1 MFKRLKNFFF
11 VIKPYWKYGKA
22 YVIVQIALTIFTSV
36 ALTYYKTC
44 MNRDIIDA
52 LTLGKSA
59 GEVALIAAAYIGL
72 ELFTYCFND
81 TVTQLFIDPEYRRI
95 EPKVKLEIYRKA
107 IHTDVQNLDF
117 PEFYDNYSWAIREY
131 AGQSDGAVSLLV
143 NIISNVTSIVTIV
156 SILSTMSPVVII
168 ITLIYTA
175 ISIPINMKSSKL
187 QYEGRKER
195 NKQGRRL
202 GYFERVFYTKE
213 FSFPLRITRISDFIF
228 KRYDDVAEENVKIA
242 VKYNKK
248 FLLFGCIDNAAQ
260 FLSQFVIIVF
270 YVTMIIAGELSIGSF
285 VSVISASN
293 SLRGNFSRLVR
304 FYKQLNDMSLSADKI
319 RMFFSASS
327 DIEGLLPEGSE
338 ESVTDETDSSAEPY
352 KISVN
357 DLSFKYPGT
366 EIGIHDVSFE
376 IERGMRV
383 AVVGPNGSG
392 KSTLIKL
399 LLRLYDAGR
408 GEIRIDDRPIR
419 EYDVHKYRQTVGTA
433 LQYTSIFSISI
444 RENLSRYYDVDDD
457 EITHILKTLSL
468 DNVLRLSDGNY
479 DRFFMRDFDENG
491 IELSGGERQKV
502 GLGAVMS
509 DKFRLLI
516 MDEPTSAL
524 DPLAEYELNQRML
537 ENSEGCTTLF
547 VSHRL
552 STTRGADLILV
563 MKDGTI
569 IEKGTHE
576 ELMERGGL
584 YREMFDKQAEEYI

>member
-22 YVIVQIALTIFTSV
+22 YVIVQIMVNVLASII
-36 ALTYYKTC
+36 ATYYSTC
-44 MNRDIIDA
+44 MNRDIIDK
-52 LTLGKSA
+52 LTLGGTA
-59 GEVALIAAAYIGL
+59 TEVIFIAVVYEGIKL
-72 ELFTYCFND
+72 MTNLFT
-81 TVTQLFIDPEYRRI
+81 QLISMLFLTPEYQKVEPRI
-95 EPKVKLEIYRKA
+95 RQSVYRQA
-107 IHTDVQNLDF
+107 IHTDVYNLDS

-131 AGQSDGAVSLLV
+131 TRQGDNAVTLLV
-143 NIISNVTSIVTIV
+143 RVFSSLTSVITILSILTSLSPFILIVTIAYTSISLPIDLKV
-156 SILSTMSPVVII
+156 SK
-168 ITLIYTA
+168 
-175 ISIPINMKSSKL
+175 ISHEKN
-187 QYEGRKER
+187 KEY
-195 NKQGRRL
+195 NKQDRRL
-202 GYFERVFYTKE
+202 GYFERIFYMKE
-213 FSFPLRITRISDFIF
+213 FAFPLRITKISNYIL
-228 KRYDDVAEENVKIA
+228 KRYNDAANDKVRITK
-242 VKYNKK
+242 KYNKEIS
-248 FLLFGCIDNAAQ
+248 LITIISESLYCIVTI
-260 FLSQFVIIVF
+260 SIIAF
-270 YVTMIIAGELSIGSF
+270 YVTKIVAGELSIGSF
-285 VSVISASN
+285 VSVLSAANVLRRQFS
-293 SLRGNFSRLVR
+293 SLTGH
-304 FYKQLNDMSLSADKI
+304 YKKINDMSLSADKI

-338 ESVTDETDSSAEPY
+338 ASVTDETDSSAEPY
-352 KISVN
+352 KISVK

-366 EIGIHDVSFE
+366 EIGIHDVNFN

-399 LLRLYDAGR
+399 LLRLYDAGS
-408 GEIRIDDRPIR
+408 GEILIDDRPIK

-433 LQYTSIFSISI
+433 LQDTSIFSISI
-444 RENLSRYYDVDDD
+444 KENLSRYYDVDDD
-457 EITHILKTLSL
+457 EITHILTTLSL

-509 DKFRLLI
+509 DKFGLLI

-524 DPLAEYELNQRML
+524 DPLAEYDLNQRML
-537 ENSEGCTTLF
+537 ENAEGCTTLF

-552 STTRGADLILV
+552 STARGADLILV